1 MLPDSEPV
9 LLVQVLL
16 VQVLLLQ
23 GHAPDAAGS

>member
-16 VQVLLLQ
+16 VLLLQ